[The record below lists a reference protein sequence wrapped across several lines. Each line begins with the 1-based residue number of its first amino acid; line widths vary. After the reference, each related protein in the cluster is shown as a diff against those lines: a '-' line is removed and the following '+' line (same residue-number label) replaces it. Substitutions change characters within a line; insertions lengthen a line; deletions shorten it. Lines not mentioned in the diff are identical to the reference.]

1 VIPNWGFY
9 MPTRIRFGWGRFS
22 ELRQV
27 VDELGGRRIFLVAA
41 KRAPWAAGLL
51 GRAAQMLAGL
61 TAEVF
66 AEVEENP
73 SIDTVDRG
81 GTKCKEAH
89 ADLVIGLGGGSA
101 LDACKAIAMLQ
112 RNPGSIREYL
122 DGERVCQVKGAPV
135 VAVPTTS
142 GTGSEVTPFS
152 VITHP
157 AKRAKPAIAPPQNFP
172 DVALVDPE
180 LSVSTPRPVAAS
192 TGLDALCQ
200 AVEGFWSIQGNP
212 ATRALAFQAI
222 ALAIRHLEA
231 ACLRKDQESVTQMS
245 LASHLTGIQMSNV
258 GNTCIHPLSYP
269 ITVDYGVPHGY
280 ACALFLPA
288 VIRFNAPVLEERFRD
303 LLRALGLPTVDA
315 FADEVERL
323 MRTLE
328 APMRLGDLGVTPEML
343 PDIVRRGTGR
353 STAWNPRPMAERDVL
368 HVCEMVL

>member
-1 VIPNWGFY
+1 
-9 MPTRIRFGWGRFS
+9 MPTRIRFGWGRFG

-27 VDELGGRRIFLVAA
+27 VDELGGRRIFLVSA

-51 GRAAQMLAGL
+51 DRAAHGL
-61 TAEVF
+61 GGLHLEVF
-66 AEVEENP
+66 VEVEENP
-73 SIDTVDRG
+73 SIETVDRG
-81 GTKCKEAH
+81 AARCKEAQS
-89 ADLVIGLGGGSA
+89 DLVIGLGGGSA

-180 LSVSTPRPVAAS
+180 LTVSTPLPIAAS

-200 AVEGFWSIQGNP
+200 AVEGYWSTQGNP

-222 ALAIRHLEA
+222 GLAIRHLEA
-231 ACLRKDQESVTQMS
+231 ACLQKDQESVTQMA
-245 LASHLTGIQMSNV
+245 LASHLTGIEMSNI

-269 ITVDYGVPHGY
+269 ITLDYGVPHGF

-288 VIRFNAPVLEERFRD
+288 VIRFNAPVLEERFRE
-303 LLRALGLPTVDA
+303 LLRVLGLPTIDA

-323 MRTLE
+323 MRTLG
-328 APMRLGDLGVTPEML
+328 APIRLGDLGVTADKL
-343 PDIVRRGTGR
+343 SDIARRGTGR
-353 STAWNPRPMAERDVL
+353 STAWNPRPMVERDVL
-368 HVCEMVL
+368 HVCEMIL